1 MASRGR
7 RDSLGPSEES
17 RLAPA
22 ASAKSWENLTI
33 TFGAS
38 AQPDCCL
45 AADCVKIGS
54 RLDGNG
60 GSRYA
65 GQRMQTSSR
74 KLLVVLIGLLVLG
87 FVVYRSSGMLHLG
100 DFSGT
105 KLLQAVRHANP
116 FLLILSV
123 LAIYGCY
130 AIRALRWKVFQQN
143 LGPSH
148 FQTIYGL
155 TLAGFSAIFLLGR
168 AGEPVRPL
176 LLARKEKLPVSGMFG
191 IYVLERLFDLASA
204 AVIAAI
210 GLLLFKSNAQSGGA
224 ASKLEVAARTAG
236 LFFSVGVV
244 GAIAFL
250 VYLRLHGTALL
261 ERRLQGWLKAH
272 GWRSKVAGILLGF
285 ARGVQTIRSWGELT
299 LAVAYSTLHWFLVL
313 LVYLW
318 VSNSFGGKLGTISLR
333 EAMVVMAFTL
343 AGSVF
348 QLPLAGGG
356 SQLASISVY
365 TTIYGIEKEPATAA
379 AIVLWLITFA
389 ACSLAGVPLLV
400 HEGFSLGKLREMAE
414 HEKEVAG
421 ESAAQQ
427 GDSAR

>member
-1 MASRGR
+1 MAVLLA
-7 RDSLGPSEES
+7 LG
-17 RLAPA
+17 
-22 ASAKSWENLTI
+22 
-33 TFGAS
+33 
-38 AQPDCCL
+38 
-45 AADCVKIGS
+45 
-54 RLDGNG
+54 
-60 GSRYA
+60 YA
-65 GQRMQTSSR
+65 
-74 KLLVVLIGLLVLG
+74 I
-87 FVVYRSSGMLHLG
+87 YRSSGMIQG
-100 DFSGT
+100 ASFSGT
-105 KLLQAVRHANP
+105 KLLQAVRGANP
-116 FLLILSV
+116 YLLILSV
-123 LAIYGCY
+123 VVIYLCY
-130 AIRALRWKVFQQN
+130 ALRSLRWQLFQGN
-143 LGPSH
+143 LGSSH
-148 FQTIYGL
+148 FWTIYKM
-155 TLAGFSAIFLLGR
+155 TLAGFCAVFLLGR

-176 LLARKEKLPVSGMFG
+176 LLARKEKLPIADMSG
-191 IYVLERLFDLASA
+191 IYALERIFDLVSA

-210 GLLLFKSNAQSGGA
+210 ALLQSKSHS
-224 ASKLEVAARTAG
+224 LAARTTG
-236 LFFSVGVV
+236 SLLFVGVA
-244 GAIAFL
+244 GAIVFL

-272 GWRSKVAGILLGF
+272 DWRSKLAGILLGF

-318 VSNSFGGKLGTISLR
+318 VSNSFGGKLGTIGLR

-356 SQLASISVY
+356 SQLASITVY
-365 TTIYGIEKEPATAA
+365 TTLYGIEKEPATAA

-389 ACSLAGVPLLV
+389 AVSLAGVPLLV

-414 HEKEVAG
+414 HEKEAAG